1 MYDYKG
7 YKPHPNG
14 WAVSMERMVEL
25 DRLGLLEFPR
35 SKDGRIQQRRYLDER
50 KGMPLG
56 NVWTDIPPI
65 NSMAQERLGY
75 PTQKPLALLERII
88 TASSNPGDVV
98 LDPFCGCGTAICA
111 AQKLGRR
118 WIGIDITHL
127 AVSLMKSRLK
137 SMFGLDPDKDYTVT
151 GEPKDLPGARNLAQ
165 DDRYQFQYWAVSLV
179 EATAQEQERKKG

>member
-1 MYDYKG
+1 
-7 YKPHPNG
+7 
-14 WAVSMERMVEL
+14 
-25 DRLGLLEFPR
+25 
-35 SKDGRIQQRRYLDER
+35 
-50 KGMPLG
+50 
-56 NVWTDIPPI
+56 
-65 NSMAQERLGY
+65 
-75 PTQKPLALLERII
+75 
-88 TASSNPGDVV
+88 V

-165 DDRYQFQYWAVSLV
+165 DDRYRFQYWVVSLV
-179 EATAQEQERKKG
+179 EATAQEQESKKGKDQGIDGVIAFIDSHNGGARQSSSRSRAATSARR

>member
-75 PTQKPLALLERII
+75 PTQKPLALLERIVR
-88 TASSNPGDVV
+88 ASSAPTSRV
-98 LDPFCGCGTAICA
+98 LDPMCGSGTTLMA
-111 AQKLGRR
+111 AKHLGRK
-118 WIGIDITHL
+118 WAGVDQSPL
-127 AVSLMKSRLK
+127 AVKIARERL
-137 SMFGLDPDKDYTVT
+137 
-151 GEPKDLPGARNLAQ
+151 A
-165 DDRYQFQYWAVSLV
+165 
-179 EATAQEQERKKG
+179 KG